1 MSPSLAPV
9 IVGWTVLLGVFA
21 LAWFK
26 GGHAEQYGASLK
38 LVTSLVALA
47 VHHLLKQGSISGAL
61 LTADGILAIGFL
73 ALAIRY
79 ASLWIG
85 AAMLLQAGQFSLH
98 AWYLVSELDRDRLYA
113 IANNLISV
121 GILVC
126 ILVGTL
132 IAWRRACASPWAGSP
147 SRR

>member
-1 MSPSLAPV
+1 MYHSPLPL
-9 IVGWTVLLGVFA
+9 IGWAATLLVCA
-21 LAWFK
+21 LAWWK
-26 GGHAEQYGASLK
+26 GGRAEQLGASLK
-38 LVTSLVALA
+38 LATSLIALA
-47 VHHLLKQGSISGAL
+47 VHHLLKQNSISGAL
-61 LTADGILAIGFL
+61 LTADGVLAIGFL

-98 AWYLVSELDRDRLYA
+98 AWYLVSGLERDRFYA
-113 IANNLISV
+113 IANNLVTV

-132 IAWRRACASPWAGSP
+132 ISWFRR
-147 SRR
+147 SRKALPLQPA

>member
-1 MSPSLAPV
+1 MYHSVLPLL
-9 IVGWTVLLGVFA
+9 GWTTTLAVAL
-21 LAWFK
+21 LAWLR
-26 GGHAEQYGASLK
+26 GGLPERY
-38 LVTSLVALA
+38 
-47 VHHLLKQGSISGAL
+47 GAL
-61 LTADGILAIGFL
+61 LFVGAGLAVFVSHALLPTSAEGLLLLAIDALMAIGFL

-98 AWYLVSELDRDRLYA
+98 AWYLVNALERDRFYA
-113 IANNLISV
+113 IANNLVTV

-132 IAWRRACASPWAGSP
+132 ISWRHRVKAAAAQAA
-147 SRR
+147 

>member
-1 MSPSLAPV
+1 MPESLPTQ
-9 IVGWTVLLGVFA
+9 IGWLVTLAVLA
-21 LAWFK
+21 LAWWK
-26 GGHAEQYGASLK
+26 GGRPERYGATLK
-38 LVTSLVALA
+38 VVTSLIALGI
-47 VHHLLKQGSISGAL
+47 HDLLKQGSISEAL
-61 LTADGILAIGFL
+61 LTADGVLAIGFL

-98 AWYLVSELDRDRLYA
+98 AWYLVSELERDRFYA
-113 IANNLISV
+113 ITNNLVTV

-132 IAWRRACASPWAGSP
+132 ISWRRRVKAAAAQAA
-147 SRR
+147 